1 MKKFLFLFACLAFIG
16 LGSVSAQSF
25 TMTGNDVVV
34 TNTAT
39 VACSLKVS
47 NAYNAVTVQAVVT
60 KTSGTIAGTVTLQGS
75 VDGVNYETVP
85 VSLVAG
91 GASTYTATDLALQ
104 AKTFVITGSPFLYY
118 KLSYTGS
125 GTMVGSLAGFILPR
139 NYSK

>member
-1 MKKFLFLFACLAFIG
+1 MKNLLFLAFAFACTGVF
-16 LGSVSAQSF
+16 AQSF
-25 TMTGNDVVV
+25 PMTGNAVVV

-39 VACSLKVS
+39 VACSLQVKTS
-47 NAYNAVTVQAVVT
+47 NNTVTVQAVVA

-125 GTMVGSLAGFILPR
+125 GTMVGTLSGYVLPR
-139 NYSK
+139 NYQK